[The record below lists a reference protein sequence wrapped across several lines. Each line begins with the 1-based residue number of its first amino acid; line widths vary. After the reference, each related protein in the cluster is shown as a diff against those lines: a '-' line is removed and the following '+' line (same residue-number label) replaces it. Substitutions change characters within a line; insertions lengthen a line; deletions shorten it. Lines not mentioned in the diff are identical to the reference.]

1 MIESYI
7 YEQKGF
13 KPLLIREGWQVSQ
26 LNHIEKHG
34 LEDID
39 QIERHHHTD
48 EVFILH
54 KGSAVLIE
62 AELKDTD
69 VYFNCVCMKQGVIYN
84 IPAGVWHDIA
94 MDTDAHIIIVEKSNT
109 HISDCEYF
117 PLSKK
122 QRLAL
127 YSDIKH
133 QILL

>member
-1 MIESYI
+1 MAGLATESYRKTWVGG
-7 YEQKGF
+7 YRSNRKA
-13 KPLLIREGWQVSQ
+13 SSY
-26 LNHIEKHG
+26 
-34 LEDID
+34 
-39 QIERHHHTD
+39 

-69 VYFNCVCMKQGVIYN
+69 VCFNCVCMKQGVIYN

-117 PLSKK
+117 PLSEK